1 MNPSSS
7 KLQPVGIVIALGVAA
22 TLAWIL
28 FKTAPKTEPEE
39 KPRLKTSV
47 QVIELQPTSERIL
60 VTSWGTVVP
69 AQEIT
74 IRPQVSGKILEQHK
88 DLIPGGRLAKEDIL
102 LKIDPADYQHNL
114 VERETDLEN
123 AQFEYELELGQQA
136 IAKREWE
143 RLKKEIPDTDANP
156 ALALR
161 KPHLQKA
168 AAMVTK
174 AKNAIAR
181 AQLDLERTTITA
193 PFNCMVLSESVDIGQ
208 LVDSGKDIG
217 KLVGTDSF
225 WIQTSVQLK
234 DLERI
239 QVSGN
244 PHADIGLDTGT
255 NRKPW
260 NGKVIRLLSDLETN
274 SRMARILV
282 EVEDPLG
289 LKTPEE
295 EHLPLLLGS
304 YVRVD
309 IEAGNLENVLKIP
322 RAALREGN
330 RIWLVKSDNRIR
342 IAEPEILW
350 THEETIFISNILQN
364 GERLIVSD
372 LRSALPEMEVRPQL
386 LESDSSEESAK

>member
-1 MNPSSS
+1 MNPSPS
-7 KLQPVGIVIALGVAA
+7 KLQPLGILIALGVAA
-22 TLAWIL
+22 AVAWIL

-39 KPRLKTSV
+39 KPRSITSV
-47 QVIELQPTSERIL
+47 QVIELQPTSERTL
-60 VTSWGTVVP
+60 VTSWGTVIP

-74 IRPQVSGKILEQHK
+74 IRPQVSGQIIEQHK
-88 DLIPGGRLAKEDIL
+88 DLIPGGRLAKDDIL
-102 LKIDPADYQHNL
+102 LKIDPAEYQLNL
-114 VERETDLEN
+114 VEREAELAN
-123 AQFEYELELGQQA
+123 AQFEYDLELGQQA

-143 RLKKEIPDTDANP
+143 RLKKEIPDSDANP

-174 AKNAIAR
+174 AKNAIAQ
-181 AQLDLERTTITA
+181 AQLDLERTTLPA
-193 PFNCMVLSESVDIGQ
+193 PFNCMIVSESVDIGQ
-208 LVDSGKDIG
+208 LVDSGNDIVN
-217 KLVGTDSF
+217 LVGSDTF
-225 WIQTSVQLK
+225 WIQASVQLS

-239 QVSGN
+239 QVSKN
-244 PHADIGLDTGT
+244 PHAEIRLDTGS

-260 NGKVIRLLSDLETN
+260 NGKVIRLLSDLERN
-274 SRMARILV
+274 RRLARILI

-289 LKTPEE
+289 LKKPKNDQI
-295 EHLPLLLGS
+295 PLLLGS

-330 RIWLVKSDNRIR
+330 RIWLVKPDNRIR
-342 IAEPEILW
+342 IADPDILW
-350 THEETIFISNILQN
+350 RQEETIFISNILQQ

-372 LRSALPEMEVRPQL
+372 LRSALPEMEVRPRL
-386 LESDSSEESAK
+386 LEPSETPDTQ

>member
-1 MNPSSS
+1 MNPSPS
-7 KLQPVGIVIALGVAA
+7 KLQPLGILIALGVAA
-22 TLAWIL
+22 AVAWIL

-39 KPRLKTSV
+39 KPRSITSV
-47 QVIELQPTSERIL
+47 QVIELQPTSERTL
-60 VTSWGTVVP
+60 VTSWGTVIP

-74 IRPQVSGKILEQHK
+74 IRPQVSGQIIEQHN
-88 DLIPGGRLAKEDIL
+88 DLIPGGRLAKDDIL
-102 LKIDPADYQHNL
+102 LKIDPAEYQLNL
-114 VERETDLEN
+114 VEREAELAN
-123 AQFEYELELGQQA
+123 AQFEYDLELGQQA

-143 RLKKEIPDTDANP
+143 RLKKEIPDSDANP

-174 AKNAIAR
+174 ARNAIAQ
-181 AQLDLERTTITA
+181 AQLDLERTTLTA
-193 PFNCMVLSESVDIGQ
+193 PFNCMIVSESVDIGQ
-208 LVDSGKDIG
+208 LVDSGNDIAN
-217 KLVGTDSF
+217 LVGSDTF
-225 WIQTSVQLK
+225 WIQASVQLS

-239 QVSGN
+239 QVSQN
-244 PHADIGLDTGT
+244 PHAEIRLDTGS

-260 NGKVIRLLSDLETN
+260 KGKVIRLLSDLERN
-274 SRMARILV
+274 SRMARILI

-289 LKTPEE
+289 LKKPENDQI
-295 EHLPLLLGS
+295 PLLLGS

-330 RIWLVKSDNRIR
+330 RIWLVKPDNRIR
-342 IAEPEILW
+342 IADPEILW
-350 THEETIFISNILQN
+350 RQEETIFISNILQQ

-372 LRSALPEMEVRPQL
+372 LRSALPEMEVRPRL
-386 LESDSSEESAK
+386 LEPSETPDTQ

>member
-1 MNPSSS
+1 MNPSPS
-7 KLQPVGIVIALGVAA
+7 KLQPVGILIALGVAA
-22 TLAWIL
+22 AAAWIL

-39 KPRLKTSV
+39 KPRSITSV
-47 QVIELQPTSERIL
+47 QVIELQPTSERTL
-60 VTSWGTVVP
+60 VTSWGTVIP

-74 IRPQVSGKILEQHK
+74 IRPQVSGQIIEQHN
-88 DLIPGGRLAKEDIL
+88 DLIPGGRLAKDDIL
-102 LKIDPADYQHNL
+102 LKIDPAEYQLNL
-114 VERETDLEN
+114 VEREAELAN
-123 AQFEYELELGQQA
+123 AQFEYDLELGQQA

-143 RLKKEIPDTDANP
+143 RLKKEIPDSDANP

-174 AKNAIAR
+174 AKNAIAQ
-181 AQLDLERTTITA
+181 AQLDLERTTLTA
-193 PFNCMVLSESVDIGQ
+193 PFNCMIVSESVDIGQ
-208 LVDSGKDIG
+208 LVDSGNDIVN
-217 KLVGTDSF
+217 LVGSDTF
-225 WIQTSVQLK
+225 WIQASVQLS

-239 QVSGN
+239 QVSKN
-244 PHADIGLDTGT
+244 PHAEIRLDTGS

-260 NGKVIRLLSDLETN
+260 NGKVIRLLSDLERN
-274 SRMARILV
+274 SRMARILI

-289 LKTPEE
+289 LKKPKNDQI
-295 EHLPLLLGS
+295 PLLLGS

-330 RIWLVKSDNRIR
+330 RIWLVKPDNRIR
-342 IAEPEILW
+342 IADPDILW
-350 THEETIFISNILQN
+350 RQEETIFISNILQD

-372 LRSALPEMEVRPQL
+372 LRSALPEMEVRPRL
-386 LESDSSEESAK
+386 LETSETPDTQ

>member
-1 MNPSSS
+1 MKPSPS
-7 KLQPVGIVIALGVAA
+7 KLQPLGIVIALVFAAVVA
-22 TLAWIL
+22 WSL

-39 KPRLKTSV
+39 KTRSKTSV
-47 QVIELQPTSERIL
+47 QVIELQPTNERIH
-60 VTSWGTVVP
+60 VTSWGTVIP

-74 IRPQVSGKILEQHK
+74 IRPQVSGQILEQHK
-88 DLIPGGRLAKEDIL
+88 DLVPGGRLAQGDIL
-102 LKIDPADYQHNL
+102 LKIDPADYQHKL
-114 VERETDLEN
+114 VERESELEN
-123 AQFEYELELGQQA
+123 AQFEYDLELGQQA

-143 RLKKEIPDTDANP
+143 RLKSEIPDTDANP

-174 AKNAIAR
+174 AKNAIER
-181 AQLDLERTTITA
+181 AQLDLKRTAISA

-208 LVDSGKDIG
+208 LVDSGKDIV

-234 DLERI
+234 DLDRI
-239 QVSGN
+239 QIAKS
-244 PHADIGLDTGT
+244 PQAEIRLDTGT
-255 NRKPW
+255 DRQPW
-260 NGKVIRLLSDLETN
+260 SGKVIRLLSDLEKN

-282 EVEDPLG
+282 EVEDPMG
-289 LKTPEE
+289 LKNGEKE
-295 EHLPLLLGS
+295 QLPLLLGS

-322 RAALREGN
+322 RSALREGN
-330 RIWLVKSDNRIR
+330 RIWLVTADNRIR
-342 IAEPEILW
+342 IADPEILW
-350 THEETIFISNILQN
+350 TQNETIFISNVLQN

-372 LRSALPEMEVRPQL
+372 LRSALPEMEVSPSL
-386 LESDSSEESAK
+386 LDSSNSQESAQ